1 MPRNPYL
8 GAAFGVPPSP
18 YVAQNVPFPYPMKT
32 PEQYREELMKSVQPQ
47 LDQYTGLYNQQ
58 QAQAQIQANSGNY
71 VKVNSYEEVK
81 GIQAPDSGRP
91 IMIFD
96 ETNGRLYSK
105 RFENGQ
111 SFIKGFTLV
120 PLEEQQEE
128 QPKQEPKEDKLDLIL
143 GKLESFDKR
152 IADLEGK
159 KDGAV

>member
-18 YVAQNVPFPYPMKT
+18 YIAQNVPFPYPMKT
-32 PEQYREELMKSVQPQ
+32 PEQYRDELMKSVQPQ

-58 QAQAQIQANSGNY
+58 QQQVQMQANTGNY
-71 VKVNSYEEVK
+71 VKVSSYDEVK
-81 GIQAPDSGRP
+81 NIQAPDSGRP

-96 ETNGRLYSK
+96 EVNGRLYSK

-111 SFIKGFTLV
+111 SYIKGFTLT
-120 PLEEQQEE
+120 PLDEQNEPAKEE
-128 QPKQEPKEDKLDLIL
+128 PKQDKLDLIL
-143 GKLESFDKR
+143 GKFESLEQR

-159 KDGAV
+159 KDGTV